1 MSKGRSGK
9 TFAEQELEREREQSV
24 LHDAKECRVLSK
36 AMRAI
41 VLSVLISSIIF
52 WCTGGAEYL
61 VGESELRKPD
71 GMVTEE
77 TGSDAESKLTIHACY
92 ILHDDGTITNALSG
106 NGIQNDIKVACPVSD
121 VEPGVSGSD
130 GAAVKFEINLEG
142 LAEDAKLVVIE
153 E

>member
-9 TFAEQELEREREQSV
+9 TFVEQELEREREQSV
-24 LHDAKECRVLSK
+24 LHDAKECRILSK
-36 AMRAI
+36 AMRVM
-41 VLSVLISSIIF
+41 VLSVLISGIIF

-71 GMVTEE
+71 GMATEE
-77 TGSDAESKLTIHACY
+77 TVSGAESKPTIHACY
-92 ILHDDGTITNALSG
+92 ILHDDGTITNALPG
-106 NGIQNDIKVACPVSD
+106 NRIQDDIKIACPLSD
-121 VEPGVSGSD
+121 VGPDVSGSD